1 MNQVLSLTADEIM
14 LLTDRV
20 SNGDVGVEPH
30 GLSAYPLLLKLGSA
44 YLDAFG
50 DGTKRAGEIPI
61 AVTEAEAWL
70 LRARVSSAD
79 KSPSDA
85 LLGVKL
91 LCKLYAALLA
101 YNGAPSNL
109 PSAEGDGQ
117 ELTDAD
123 RSALKRWAEPYR
135 SET

>member
-1 MNQVLSLTADEIM
+1 MTSQILHLNADEIL

-30 GLSAYPLLLKLGSA
+30 GLSAFPLLIRLGSA

-70 LRARVSSAD
+70 LRSRVSSAD

-91 LCKLYAALLA
+91 LCKLYRCLLA
-101 YNGAPSNL
+101 YNVVVDVGEAGGVDDEFN
-109 PSAEGDGQ
+109 D
-117 ELTDAD
+117 D
-123 RSALKRWAEPYR
+123 RKQALKRYLGG
-135 SET
+135 